1 MKKLKRRLKIASVLI
16 MTTVFMTPVNAQT
29 KPIEVEIP
37 VHVDAN
43 EHVITITS
51 PDAPLPV
58 NRTQTLKNETKS
70 FTVTLYEP
78 KKYHYTLIDRN
89 GQRFTT
95 VIFVWV
101 DSENRLQATI
111 SATQDGE
118 HKADITF
125 EEPKKNQST
134 PPYKQPKTGDQTN
147 INIYGY
153 LLIISFVVIGMIVHT
168 RKKNK

>member
-89 GQRFTT
+89 GQQFGRITR
-95 VIFVWV
+95 
-101 DSENRLQATI
+101 ENYRQLSLQPRMVNI
-111 SATQDGE
+111 RQILVL
-118 HKADITF
+118 KNL
-125 EEPKKNQST
+125 KKNRRQ
-134 PPYKQPKTGDQTN
+134 
-147 INIYGY
+147 
-153 LLIISFVVIGMIVHT
+153 LLINNLKQVILRIYSIISSY
-168 RKKNK
+168 